1 LSENELKI
9 SDNLSLPR
17 EAATWVLAYLAK
29 RGAGKTYNA
38 AVQAEEMV
46 KAGIPIG
53 VVDGMGIWWGLRASA
68 DGKGEGL
75 PIVVFGGEHADLPL
89 VPEKAAEVAKAIVES
104 NISFVLDLSSFSK
117 YISRKIVIAF
127 LDELYR
133 LNRVD
138 RHIFIEE
145 SDMFAPQKPIGP
157 EENLCLSSVD
167 NFVRRGGNHNLGC
180 TLITQRSAVLN
191 KNILTQ
197 SDCLVILRT
206 LAPVDKKAIQAW
218 VEQQTDEDE
227 EKLKQ
232 WYDSLNNLEN
242 GEAWVWH
249 PEKTVIYKK
258 VKFRRRETFHA
269 TREFIRSPQ
278 ATQVKLMNVSEFV
291 SKFKSIFEQGQV
303 SPVDA
308 SVHTSV
314 DKAEFEKLQQALKD
328 EQQLHASTKD
338 DLKRLEKSI
347 QEKLMEADLT
357 GYSRGRAD
365 AEGEMQLVV
374 NDWIKR
380 AKDLEKENTR
390 LSEGAEGFNKLKAA
404 LGLDVLLRGV
414 VEDVLKESL
423 PSLLPKVLPSS
434 LPVSDGAVA
443 VVVTETI
450 PEIEHKI
457 ERPIVQTSEAS
468 RDGQLIT
475 LAYHGFFDEKRRLG
489 EIGKEMNRLYL
500 FNTKHLGRDLPQF
513 LEQLIQLKVLQRE
526 EAKSGDGW
534 VYSIAD
540 GAKDRIKEVA

>member
-1 LSENELKI
+1 MSEIALRI
-9 SDNLSLPR
+9 SDSLSLPK

-53 VVDGMGIWWGLRASA
+53 VIDGMGIWWGLRASA
-68 DGKGEGL
+68 DGKGAGL

-104 NISFVLDLSSFSK
+104 NISFVLDLSGFSK

-133 LNRVD
+133 LNRVE

-167 NFVRRGGNHNLGC
+167 GFVRRGGNHNLGC

-206 LAPVDKKAIQAW
+206 LAPQDKKAIQAW

-249 PEKTVIYKK
+249 PEKPVIYEK
-258 VKFRRRETFHA
+258 VQFRKRETFHA

-291 SKFKSIFEQGQV
+291 SKFKSVFEQKNA
-303 SPVDA
+303 SMNAPVNA
-308 SVHTSV
+308 LGVRTPT
-314 DKAEFEKLQQALKD
+314 KAEFEALRAEVDALRIELEEFRSGRKLADSVKGRLEFLGKVKVDLGETIKAQGEELKLYDELKSVLRRMFPKGIPENPFLQQSGESKTVGLQAATTIVD
-328 EQQLHASTKD
+328 VAAA
-338 DLKRLEKSI
+338 
-347 QEKLMEADLT
+347 EKLVSISTENM
-357 GYSRGRAD
+357 RGKVLFVAKKGKLDTWRNLGDIVKAVQEERWNASA
-365 AEGEMQLVV
+365 AEV
-374 NDWIKR
+374 NN
-380 AKDLEKENTR
+380 ALNDLEKQ
-390 LSEGAEGFNKLKAA
+390 
-404 LGLDVLLRGV
+404 GLIAKKHTDRNYYCLANGV
-414 VEDVLKESL
+414 KF
-423 PSLLPKVLPSS
+423 K
-434 LPVSDGAVA
+434 
-443 VVVTETI
+443 
-450 PEIEHKI
+450 
-457 ERPIVQTSEAS
+457 EAS
-468 RDGQLIT
+468 
-475 LAYHGFFDEKRRLG
+475 
-489 EIGKEMNRLYL
+489 
-500 FNTKHLGRDLPQF
+500 
-513 LEQLIQLKVLQRE
+513 
-526 EAKSGDGW
+526 
-534 VYSIAD
+534 
-540 GAKDRIKEVA
+540 

>member
-1 LSENELKI
+1 MSENELKI

-117 YISRKIVIAF
+117 YVSRKIVIAF

-258 VKFRRRETFHA
+258 VKFRKRETFHA

-291 SKFKSIFEQGQV
+291 SKFKTVF
-303 SPVDA
+303 
-308 SVHTSV
+308 
-314 DKAEFEKLQQALKD
+314 
-328 EQQLHASTKD
+328 
-338 DLKRLEKSI
+338 DLKAAPEATVQASLQKGLEEI
-347 QEKLMEADLT
+347 GQLAELQLT
-357 GYSRGRAD
+357 KKKV
-365 AEGEMQLVV
+365 EE
-374 NDWIKR
+374 
-380 AKDLEKENTR
+380 DLEKERKANGEIKEYVKKLTEDFEKKLANLNQVMSGMQEQLGEQNQELKDFEALKEVFGR
-390 LSEGAEGFNKLKAA
+390 VFGVDRFMAQLELKVEEFKHLPASLPISNIPEGDGAAAVNSVGLQATTTIVDLPPVEMLAVIDQSTDKGKILVVARKGKLSDWQKLGQIMKALEEEHWSLSPQQTNNA
-404 LGLDVLLRGV
+404 LTDLVKLGLISKKHTDCNYFCLAPGV
-414 VEDVLKESL
+414 KFKE
-423 PSLLPKVLPSS
+423 
-434 LPVSDGAVA
+434 AA
-443 VVVTETI
+443 
-450 PEIEHKI
+450 
-457 ERPIVQTSEAS
+457 
-468 RDGQLIT
+468 
-475 LAYHGFFDEKRRLG
+475 
-489 EIGKEMNRLYL
+489 
-500 FNTKHLGRDLPQF
+500 
-513 LEQLIQLKVLQRE
+513 
-526 EAKSGDGW
+526 
-534 VYSIAD
+534 
-540 GAKDRIKEVA
+540 